1 MRTALLVT
9 LLVTLLAGTVQAGDL
24 KTATTQAIRA
34 GKPMMVV
41 FRCVP

>member
-1 MRTALLVT
+1 MRTV
-9 LLVTLLAGTVQAGDL
+9 LLVTLLAATVRADDL
-24 KTATTQAIRA
+24 KTATTQAIRS

>member
-1 MRTALLVT
+1 MRTALLVS
-9 LLVTLLAGTVQAGDL
+9 LLFWTARADDL
-24 KTATTQAIRA
+24 KTATTQAIRS

>member
-1 MRTALLVT
+1 MRTALLVA
-9 LLVTLLAGTVQAGDL
+9 LLVFLLVGTVRADGL
-24 KTATTQAIRA
+24 KTATTQAIRS